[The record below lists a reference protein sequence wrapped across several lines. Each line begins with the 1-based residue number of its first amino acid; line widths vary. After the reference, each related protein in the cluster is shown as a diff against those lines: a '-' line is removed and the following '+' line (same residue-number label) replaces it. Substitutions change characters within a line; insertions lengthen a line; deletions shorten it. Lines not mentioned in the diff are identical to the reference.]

1 MCRGCQEGKMV
12 QRPFPSNPNK
22 RRYDP
27 FELLHIEPCGS
38 MEVESLGV
46 GRYLLLIVD
55 EGSGC
60 I

>member
-22 RRYDP
+22 RRYDL

>member
-1 MCRGCQEGKMV
+1 MV